1 MEPEERCTQTIL
13 VTIRA
18 HKPAMITVTAC
29 GVLTQ
34 RNNIIAGVARN
45 GTI

>member
-1 MEPEERCTQTIL
+1 MEPEERRTQTVL

-18 HKPAMITVTAC
+18 HKPAMTVKTC
-29 GVLTQ
+29 GVLTK
-34 RNNIIAGVARN
+34 RNNVIAGAARN